1 MILSLALA
9 LSLPAAAPDIAPPPA
24 APVRIWMK
32 SRQYEPGD
40 QVRVQVETGS
50 GGYLLV
56 LHYTPAGNLEVLF
69 PVAPGDEAYVQADRR
84 YEIRPTGESASFV
97 ARDGGLGLIFTAL
110 SEDPYRFDE
119 FQVGDQ
125 WNAAAVAISRD
136 TKDPEADLTALVQR
150 MVSPRGFD
158 YDVQEYAVLGEV
170 LVSEGVTPPAWW
182 SPTYVYV
189 DNYGY
194 GGAGCFSCGY
204 LSPAGITIGVGFG
217 WAWGYSPYYWGW
229 PYSYWGYG
237 YYPGYGYG
245 YPYYPVYRPPYYPGG
260 GVHGGYGP
268 TVVGRPRGYEVRPP
282 GVPEPHGG
290 TNVARGGGGVAGPG
304 GSTAIPARR
313 ARGGST
319 GAGRPDGGQPADRG
333 AAPANGRSSGGKA
346 TGGGSTGGNQPA
358 PRARPRG
365 GDRPPEARIATQ
377 PNMERSRPEAQR
389 PVDWV
394 RVEDVNT
401 ARGTPLG
408 RAVRPAEPSG
418 RTATVSPPARRA
430 RSTGISSAW
439 SQGASRASAQAAR
452 GGVSLNR
459 AASSGSRRSWQPPSS
474 SRGQSPRGTPA
485 RGSRPSMG
493 GAAGGGGGVGGAR
506 PSSGGGGGR
515 ARGGRP

>member
-9 LSLPAAAPDIAPPPA
+9 LSLPTAAPAIAPPPA
-24 APVRIWMK
+24 SPVRIWMK
-32 SRQYEPGD
+32 NRQYEPGD

-119 FQVGDQ
+119 FQLGDQ

-333 AAPANGRSSGGKA
+333 AAPANGRSSG
-346 TGGGSTGGNQPA
+346 
-358 PRARPRG
+358 
-365 GDRPPEARIATQ
+365 
-377 PNMERSRPEAQR
+377 
-389 PVDWV
+389 
-394 RVEDVNT
+394 
-401 ARGTPLG
+401 
-408 RAVRPAEPSG
+408 
-418 RTATVSPPARRA
+418 
-430 RSTGISSAW
+430 ISSAW